1 MTFSLGLMRAFQPK
15 PFLFVPTRSAQTAG
29 TCTCSL
35 DYQASGARAQM
46 PILRYFVVVGACLL
60 ALLFLTGSRL
70 QPSTTETSGFQI
82 DKSTIRITSKN
93 RTSPP
98 VIINGVESAGF

>member
-1 MTFSLGLMRAFQPK
+1 MRAFQPK

-35 DYQASGARAQM
+35 DYQASGARAHM
-46 PILRYFVVVGACLL
+46 PIFRYFAVVGASLL

-82 DKSTIRITSKN
+82 DKSTIRITSHV
-93 RTSPP
+93 RTPPP
-98 VIINGVESAGF
+98 VIISATEGDGSF